1 MLFSSFVVMIYQT
14 VCMNNL
20 DGICGIFV
28 QFYVVKLVSQVY
40 HDMFLMTIK
49 SLPVKFSCKAINH
62 MQ

>member
-1 MLFSSFVVMIYQT
+1 MLFSFFVVMIYQT

-28 QFYVVKLVSQVY
+28 QFYVVKRGNQVY
-40 HDMFLMTIK
+40 HNMFLMTIE
-49 SLPVKFSCKAINH
+49 SLPVKFLCKAINH